1 MGWLGNLLKIG
12 GVVGAPF
19 TGGASLAL
27 TGLGSA
33 MSGMGE
39 QAGKNRAA
47 EADFGLQRN
56 MVELAAN
63 RDYRDSQNDAYKNA
77 MRSAYAMNWK
87 PVGTPGSHIKN
98 VFEGRTLPPEAM
110 QAAQAMQRKAMIE
123 MLQGKKLSA
132 AELKKAGFWEKF
144 ANIGGAAL
152 GIAGSM
158 AGARGQ
164 GGGVPDQQGM
174 LMGDGL
180 PRG

>member
-1 MGWLGNLLKIG
+1 
-12 GVVGAPF
+12 
-19 TGGASLAL
+19 
-27 TGLGSA
+27 
-33 MSGMGE
+33 
-39 QAGKNRAA
+39 
-47 EADFGLQRN
+47 
-56 MVELAAN
+56 
-63 RDYRDSQNDAYKNA
+63 
-77 MRSAYAMNWK
+77 
-87 PVGTPGSHIKN
+87 
-98 VFEGRTLPPEAM
+98 
-110 QAAQAMQRKAMIE
+110 

-164 GGGVPDQQGM
+164 GGAPDQQGM

>member
-1 MGWLGNLLKIG
+1 MGFLSNLLKVG

-87 PVGTPGSHIKN
+87 PMAPRDGILN
-98 VFEGRTLPPEAM
+98 AYAGRQTSPEAM

-164 GGGVPDQQGM
+164 GGGAPDQQGM